1 MRPIKLKIKG
11 LNSFIEEQ
19 TIDFEKLTEVFPK
32 KLSSEVK
39 NFSFSHDNKD
49 ASCNLT
55 SSLLLKG
62 QKFDLDSLK
71 LNSNFKVDTSLV
83 NLYLSEQYS
92 EALNKYLDLGMLKK
106 VGNNYQANLKVINKQ
121 VYLGGQNLLDVASED
136 ASREILDEDK

>member
-1 MRPIKLKIKG
+1 MYII
-11 LNSFIEEQ
+11 
-19 TIDFEKLTEVFPK
+19 
-32 KLSSEVK
+32 
-39 NFSFSHDNKD
+39 
-49 ASCNLT
+49 
-55 SSLLLKG
+55 
-62 QKFDLDSLK
+62 
-71 LNSNFKVDTSLV
+71 V